1 MSNIFCGK
9 KISLVH
15 ETKESDIVIDWVN
28 GTVTLF
34 LMEEFIMFTG
44 EKLSLT
50 KIENDF
56 LELNFNSA
64 VGSVNKLD
72 KQSLDE
78 LHQALTL
85 AKQQDVAGLIL
96 TSSKNAFIVG
106 ADITQFKQMFDASE
120 GQFLDS
126 ASHINGM
133 MSCIEDMP
141 FPTVVAINGFALGGG
156 LEVCLACDARIISS
170 NARIGLP
177 ETGLGILPG
186 WGGTVRLPRLSDF
199 ATALEWITSAR
210 QYSAQKAF
218 KSGIVDQVVE
228 PDNLRSEALSYLASM
243 ASGEIDYCL
252 VRKRKLSPVNQGQAE
267 IDAIANMAKAMVM
280 DKTAGHYP
288 APIRAIE
295 LITESAS
302 LTRDQAIKKEASVFY
317 ELSQSAEARALIGL
331 FVGDQYV
338 ARKARSYA
346 KALPQPLPDISLAAV
361 VGAGIMG
368 GGIAYQSVTR
378 GCPVVMKDIAQP
390 ALDLG
395 ISEAEKLL
403 GKAVSKGKLD
413 QSKASSILAMIN
425 PTLDDNDLQNTEFVV
440 EAVVEHL
447 PVKNAVL
454 SALDKQLSDDAI
466 IVSNTS
472 SISINQLANSLEKPE
487 RFCGM
492 HFFNPVHVM
501 PLVEVIR
508 GEHTS
513 DQTIAA
519 VCNHALRLGKKPIV
533 VNDCPGFLVNRVLFA
548 QCFAMELLLRDGV
561 SFQQIDQ
568 VMEQWG
574 MPMGPAYLMDVVGL
588 DTIVHCYS
596 VMSEGIPERFVNDVT
611 TPTES
616 LLNAGRL
623 GQKNG
628 MGYYSYT
635 AAKGGRPEKTIDS
648 QSVEL
653 LESISGKH
661 KEIDSQ
667 TIIDRLLLPLAI
679 EMNHCIA
686 EGIVDSAIEA
696 DMALIW
702 GVGFPPFRGGICRW
716 MDEQGLEAICQ
727 KADSYSDIG
736 ELYRP
741 TQSMRE
747 MASAGKKYYP

>member
-1 MSNIFCGK
+1 MY
-9 KISLVH
+9 
-15 ETKESDIVIDWVN
+15 
-28 GTVTLF
+28 
-34 LMEEFIMFTG
+34 TG

-50 KIENDF
+50 KIDNDF
-56 LELNFNSA
+56 LELNFNSTE
-64 VGSVNKLD
+64 GSVNKLD
-72 KQSLDE
+72 KQTLDE
-78 LHQALTL
+78 LHQALTI
-85 AKQQDVAGLIL
+85 AQQQKVAGLIL
-96 TSSKNAFIVG
+96 TSSKKAFIVG

-120 GQFLDS
+120 DQFLAS
-126 ASHINGM
+126 AKHINGM

-156 LEVCLACDARIISS
+156 LEVCLACDARIISTQ
-170 NARIGLP
+170 ARIGLP

-210 QYSAQKAF
+210 QYSAQKAQ
-218 KSGIVDQVVE
+218 KSGIVDKVVE
-228 PDNLRSEALSYLASM
+228 PENLRAEALSHLASM
-243 ASGEIDYCL
+243 ASGDIDYCL
-252 VRKRKLSPVNQGQAE
+252 TRKRKLSPVDQEQSE
-267 IDAIANMAKAMVM
+267 ISAIANMAKAMVM
-280 DKTAGHYP
+280 EKTAGHYP
-288 APIRAIE
+288 APIKAIE
-295 LITESAS
+295 LITQSAS
-302 LTRDQAIKKEASVFY
+302 LSRDQAIEKEASVFY
-317 ELSQSAEARALIGL
+317 ELSQSPEARALIGL
-331 FVGDQYV
+331 FVGDQFV
-338 ARKARSYA
+338 ARKAKSYA
-346 KALPQPLPDISLAAV
+346 NALSKSLPQISQAAV

-368 GGIAYQSVTR
+368 GGIAYQSVTK
-378 GCPVVMKDIAQP
+378 GCAVVMKDIAQP

-403 GKAVSKGKLD
+403 NKAVSKGKLD
-413 QSKASSILAMIN
+413 QAKASNILAMIR
-425 PTLDDNDLQNTEFVV
+425 PTLEDTDLQNSEFVV

-454 SALDKQLSDDAI
+454 SALDKQLTDDAI

-472 SISINQLANSLEKPE
+472 SISINQLAQSLQNPQ

-508 GEHTS
+508 GKHTS
-513 DQTIAA
+513 DKTIAA

-596 VMSEGIPERFVNDVT
+596 VMSEGIPDRFVNDDT
-611 TPTES
+611 TPTEL
-616 LLNAGRL
+616 LLNNGRL

-628 MGYYSYT
+628 NGYYSYS
-635 AAKGGRPEKTIDS
+635 AGKGGRPEKTLNTESIN
-648 QSVEL
+648 L
-653 LESISGKH
+653 LESMSGKSE
-661 KEIDSQ
+661 EIDPQ

-679 EMNHCIA
+679 EMNHCLD

-716 MDEQGLEAICQ
+716 MDEQGLDVICQ
-727 KADSYSDIG
+727 KADSFKHIG
-736 ELYRP
+736 ELYKP
-741 TQSMRE
+741 TQSMQD

>member
-1 MSNIFCGK
+1 MYS
-9 KISLVH
+9 
-15 ETKESDIVIDWVN
+15 
-28 GTVTLF
+28 
-34 LMEEFIMFTG
+34 G

-56 LELNFNSA
+56 LELNFNSTE
-64 VGSVNKLD
+64 GSVNKLD
-72 KQSLDE
+72 KQTLDE
-78 LHQALTL
+78 LYEALNI
-85 AKQQDVAGLIL
+85 AKQQNVAGLIL
-96 TSSKNAFIVG
+96 TSSKKAFIVG
-106 ADITQFKQMFDASE
+106 ADITQFKKMFDASE
-120 GQFLDS
+120 DQFLAS
-126 ASHINGM
+126 AKHINGM
-133 MSCIEDMP
+133 MCCIEDMP

-156 LEVCLACDARIISS
+156 LEVCLACDARIISTQ
-170 NARIGLP
+170 ARIGLP

-210 QYSAQKAF
+210 QYSAQKAQ
-218 KSGIVDQVVE
+218 KSGIVDKVVE
-228 PDNLRSEALSYLASM
+228 PENLRAEALSHLANM
-243 ASGEIDYCL
+243 ASGDIDYCL
-252 VRKRKLSPVNQGQAE
+252 TRKRKLSPVDQEQSE
-267 IDAIANMAKAMVM
+267 ISAIANMAKAMVM
-280 DKTAGHYP
+280 EKTAGHYP
-288 APIRAIE
+288 APIKAIE
-295 LITESAS
+295 LITQSAS
-302 LTRDQAIKKEASVFY
+302 LSRDQAIEKEAGVFY
-317 ELSQSAEARALIGL
+317 ELSQTPEARALIGL
-331 FVGDQYV
+331 FVGDQFV
-338 ARKARSYA
+338 ARKAKSYA
-346 KALPQPLPDISLAAV
+346 NALSKSLAQISQAAV

-368 GGIAYQSVTR
+368 GGIAYQSVTK

-395 ISEAEKLL
+395 ISEAKKLL
-403 GKAVSKGKLD
+403 NKAVSKGKLD
-413 QSKASSILAMIN
+413 QTKALNILAMIR
-425 PTLDDNDLQNTEFVV
+425 PTLEDTDLQNSEFVV

-454 SALDKQLSDDAI
+454 SALDKQLTDDAI

-472 SISINQLANSLEKPE
+472 SISINQLAQSLQNPQ

-508 GEHTS
+508 GKHTS
-513 DQTIAA
+513 DKTIAA

-596 VMSEGIPERFVNDVT
+596 VMSEGIPDRFVNDDT
-611 TPTES
+611 TPTEL
-616 LLNAGRL
+616 LLNNGRL

-628 MGYYSYT
+628 NGYYSYS
-635 AAKGGRPEKTIDS
+635 AGKGGRPEKTLNTESIN
-648 QSVEL
+648 L
-653 LESISGKH
+653 LESMSGKSE
-661 KEIDSQ
+661 EIDPQ

-679 EMNHCIA
+679 EMNHCLD

-716 MDEQGLEAICQ
+716 MDEQGLDVICQ
-727 KADSYSDIG
+727 KADSFKHIG
-736 ELYRP
+736 ALYKP
-741 TQSMRE
+741 TQSMQD

>member
-1 MSNIFCGK
+1 MY
-9 KISLVH
+9 
-15 ETKESDIVIDWVN
+15 
-28 GTVTLF
+28 
-34 LMEEFIMFTG
+34 TG
-44 EKLSLT
+44 EKLSLK

-56 LELNFNSA
+56 LELNFDSA

-72 KQSLDE
+72 KQTLDE
-78 LHQALTL
+78 LDQALSI
-85 AKQQDVAGLIL
+85 AQQQEAVAGLLL

-106 ADITQFKQMFDASE
+106 ADITQFKQMFDASQV
-120 GQFLDS
+120 QFLAS

-156 LEVCLACDARIISS
+156 LEVCLACDARIISTQ
-170 NARIGLP
+170 ARIGLP

-199 ATALEWITSAR
+199 ATALEWITSGR
-210 QYSAQKAF
+210 QYSAHKAM
-218 KSGIVDQVVE
+218 KSGIVDKVVE
-228 PDNLRSEALSYLASM
+228 PENLRTEAINHLTNM
-243 ASGEIDYCL
+243 AAGKIDYCL
-252 VRKRKLSPVNQGQAE
+252 VRKRKLSPVDQKQVE
-267 IDAIANMAKAMVM
+267 VEAIAKMATAMVLE
-280 DKTAGHYP
+280 KTAGHYP
-288 APIRAIE
+288 APVKAIE
-295 LITESAS
+295 LMTESAS
-302 LTRDQAIKKEASVFY
+302 LTRDQAIEKEASVFY
-317 ELSQSAEARALIGL
+317 ELSQTSQARALIGL

-338 ARKARSYA
+338 ARKARGYA
-346 KALPQPLPDISLAAV
+346 KTLEHQLPDINLAAV

-368 GGIAYQSVTR
+368 GGIAYQSAIK
-378 GCPVVMKDIAQP
+378 GFPVVMKDIAQP

-403 GKAVSKGKLD
+403 NKAVSKGKLD
-413 QSKASSILAMIN
+413 QAKANSILAMIN
-425 PTLDDNDLQNTEFVV
+425 PTLDDIDLQKSQFVV
-440 EAVVEHL
+440 EAVVEHQ

-472 SISINQLANSLEKPE
+472 SISINQLATSLTKPE

-508 GEHTS
+508 GTHTS

-519 VCNHALRLGKKPIV
+519 VCNHALKLGKKPIV

-568 VMEQWG
+568 VMEYWG

-596 VMSEGIPERFVNDVT
+596 VMSEGIPERFIRDKT
-611 TPTES
+611 TPTEV
-616 LLNAGRL
+616 LLNAGRQ

-628 MGYYSYT
+628 LGYYSYT
-635 AAKGGRPEKTIDS
+635 AAKGGRPEKTVDADS
-648 QSVEL
+648 IKL
-653 LESISGKH
+653 LESIAGSSN
-661 KEIDSQ
+661 EIEPE

-679 EMNHCIA
+679 EMNHCIE

-716 MDEQGLEAICQ
+716 MDEQGLAQICQ
-727 KADSYSDIG
+727 KADSYTHISQ
-736 ELYRP
+736 LYRP
-741 TQSMRE
+741 TQSMRD
-747 MASAGKKYYP
+747 MAAAGKKYYP

>member
-1 MSNIFCGK
+1 MYS
-9 KISLVH
+9 
-15 ETKESDIVIDWVN
+15 
-28 GTVTLF
+28 
-34 LMEEFIMFTG
+34 G

-50 KIENDF
+50 KIENNF
-56 LELNFNSA
+56 LELNFSSTE
-64 VGSVNKLD
+64 GSVNKLD
-72 KQSLDE
+72 KQTLDE
-78 LHQALTL
+78 LYTSIKLVQESP
-85 AKQQDVAGLIL
+85 DVAGLLI

-106 ADITQFKQMFDASE
+106 ADITQFKQMFEACED
-120 GQFLDS
+120 QFLDS
-126 ASHINGM
+126 ARHINGM
-133 MSCIEDMP
+133 MSAIEDMP

-156 LEVCLACDARIISS
+156 LEVCLACDSRIIST

-199 ATALEWITSAR
+199 ATAIEWITTAR
-210 QYSAQKAF
+210 QYTAQQAF
-218 KSGIVDQVVE
+218 ESGVVDKVVE
-228 PDNLRSEALSYLASM
+228 PDELRAEALQQLHDM
-243 ASGEIDYCL
+243 ASGSVDYCL
-252 VRKRKLSPVNQGQAE
+252 TRKRKLSPINQAKTE
-267 IDAIANMAKAMVM
+267 INAIANMAKAVVTQ
-280 DKTAGHYP
+280 KTAGHYP
-288 APIRAIE
+288 APIKAIE
-295 LITESAS
+295 LMSQSALLSRDEAIT
-302 LTRDQAIKKEASVFY
+302 KEADIFY
-317 ELSQSAEARALIGL
+317 QLSQSSEARALIGL

-338 ARKARSYA
+338 ARKAKGYA
-346 KALPQPLPDISLAAV
+346 KQIDNPLPEIAQSAV

-368 GGIAYQSVTR
+368 GGIAYQSVTK

-390 ALDLG
+390 ALDMGLN
-395 ISEAEKLL
+395 EANKLL
-403 GKAVSKGKLD
+403 QKNVSKGKLD
-413 QSKASSILAMIN
+413 GQKAGAILAMIK
-425 PTLDDNDLQNTEFVV
+425 PTLDEKDLDDAQFVV

-454 SALDKQLSDDAI
+454 SSLDKQLSDDAV

-472 SISINQLANSLEKPE
+472 SISINQLAQSLQKPE

-533 VNDCPGFLVNRVLFA
+533 VNDCAGFLVNRVLFA

-596 VMSEGIPERFVNDVT
+596 VMSEGIPERFVYDDT
-611 TPTES
+611 TPTEI
-616 LLNAGRL
+616 LLKSGRQ
-623 GQKNG
+623 GQKNAR
-628 MGYYSYT
+628 GYYSYT
-635 AAKGGRPEKTIDS
+635 PSKGGRPEKTVDTDS
-648 QSVEL
+648 IELIESVA
-653 LESISGKH
+653 GKSR
-661 KEIDSQ
+661 EIDPQ
-667 TIIDRLLLPLAI
+667 IIIDRLLLPLAI
-679 EMNHCIA
+679 EMNHCLDQ
-686 EGIVDSAIEA
+686 GIVDTAIEA

-716 MDEQGLEAICQ
+716 MDEQGIANICQ
-727 KADSYSDIG
+727 RAESYSDIAK
-736 ELYRP
+736 LYQP
-741 TQSMRE
+741 TESMC
-747 MASAGKKYYP
+747 KKAKTGSKFYP

>member
-1 MSNIFCGK
+1 MYS
-9 KISLVH
+9 
-15 ETKESDIVIDWVN
+15 
-28 GTVTLF
+28 
-34 LMEEFIMFTG
+34 G
-44 EKLSLT
+44 EKLSLK
-50 KIENDF
+50 KIDNKF
-56 LELNFNSA
+56 LELNFNSNE
-64 VGSVNKLD
+64 GSVNKLD
-72 KQSLDE
+72 KQTLDE
-78 LHQALTL
+78 LYHAITTVQQA
-85 AKQQDVAGLIL
+85 QNINGLLL

-106 ADITQFKQMFDASE
+106 ADITQFKRMFDTSE
-120 GQFLDS
+120 QEFLDS

-133 MSCIEDMP
+133 MSAIEDLP
-141 FPTVVAINGFALGGG
+141 FPTVVAINGYALGGG
-156 LEVCLACDARIISS
+156 LEVCLSCDARIVSS
-170 NARIGLP
+170 SAKIGLP

-199 ATALEWITSAR
+199 ATAVEWITSAR
-210 QYSAQKAF
+210 QYNAHKAL
-218 KSGIVDQVVE
+218 KTGIVDKVVE
-228 PDNLRSEALSYLASM
+228 PDQLRAEALQYLNDM
-243 ASGEIDYCL
+243 ASGKVDYCL
-252 VRKRKLSPVNQGQAE
+252 IRKNKLSPIKQSSAE
-267 IDAIANMAKAMVM
+267 IEAIANMAKAVVQQ
-280 DKTAGHYP
+280 KTAGHYP
-288 APIRAIE
+288 APTRAIE
-295 LITESAS
+295 LMTQSAS
-302 LTRDQAIKKEASVFY
+302 LTRDEAIKKEAGVFY
-317 ELSQSAEARALIGL
+317 ELSQSPQARALIGL

-338 ARKARSYA
+338 SRKARGYS
-346 KALPQPLPDISLAAV
+346 KALSSQPTDASLAGV

-378 GCPVVMKDIAQP
+378 GCPVVMKDIAQN

-403 GKAVSKGKLD
+403 NKAVSKGKLD
-413 QSKASSILAMIN
+413 QDKANQVLSMIK
-425 PTLDDNDLQNTEFVV
+425 PTLEDQDLINTDFVV

-447 PVKNAVL
+447 PVKQSVL
-454 SALDKQLSDDAI
+454 SDLDKQINKDAI

-472 SISINQLANSLEKPE
+472 SISINQLSQSLKQPE

-508 GEHTS
+508 GEKTS
-513 DQTIAA
+513 DKTIAA

-596 VMSEGIPERFVNDVT
+596 VMSKGIPERFVNDDT
-611 TPTES
+611 TPTET
-616 LLNAGRL
+616 LLNSGRQ

-628 MGYYSYT
+628 RGYYSYT
-635 AAKGGRPEKTIDS
+635 AAKGGRPEKSVDPDSID
-648 QSVEL
+648 L
-653 LESISGKH
+653 LASMAGVS
-661 KEIDSQ
+661 KEVDPQI
-667 TIIDRLLLPLAI
+667 IIDRLLLPLAI
-679 EMNHCIA
+679 EMNHCID

-716 MDEQGLEAICQ
+716 MDEQGLDVICE
-727 KADSYSDIG
+727 KADSYSAIG
-736 ELYRP
+736 ELYKP
-741 TQSMRE
+741 TESMRA
-747 MASAGKKYYP
+747 MASKGKKFYS

>member
-1 MSNIFCGK
+1 MY
-9 KISLVH
+9 
-15 ETKESDIVIDWVN
+15 
-28 GTVTLF
+28 
-34 LMEEFIMFTG
+34 TG
-44 EKLSLT
+44 EKLSLK

-72 KQSLDE
+72 KQTLDE
-78 LHQALTL
+78 LDQALSI
-85 AKQQDVAGLIL
+85 AQQQEAAAGLLL

-106 ADITQFKQMFDASE
+106 ADITQFKQMFDASQD
-120 GQFLDS
+120 QFLAS

-156 LEVCLACDARIISS
+156 LEVCLACDARIISTQ
-170 NARIGLP
+170 ARIGLP

-199 ATALEWITSAR
+199 ATALEWITSGR
-210 QYSAQKAF
+210 QYSAHKAL
-218 KSGIVDQVVE
+218 KSGIVDKVVE
-228 PDNLRSEALSYLASM
+228 PENLRTEAINHLTNM
-243 ASGEIDYCL
+243 AAGKIDYCL
-252 VRKRKLSPVNQGQAE
+252 VRKRKLSPVDQKQVE
-267 IDAIANMAKAMVM
+267 VEAIAKMATAMVLE
-280 DKTAGHYP
+280 KTAGHYP
-288 APIRAIE
+288 APVKAIE
-295 LITESAS
+295 LMTESAS
-302 LTRDQAIKKEASVFY
+302 LTRDQAIEKEASVFY
-317 ELSQSAEARALIGL
+317 ELSQTSQARALIGL

-338 ARKARSYA
+338 ARKARGYA
-346 KALPQPLPDISLAAV
+346 KTLEHQLPDINLAAV

-368 GGIAYQSVTR
+368 GGIAYQSAIK
-378 GCPVVMKDIAQP
+378 GFPVVMKDIAQP

-403 GKAVSKGKLD
+403 NKAVSKGKLD
-413 QSKASSILAMIN
+413 QAKANSILAMIN
-425 PTLDDNDLQNTEFVV
+425 PTLDDIDLQKSEFVV
-440 EAVVEHL
+440 EAVVEHQ

-472 SISINQLANSLEKPE
+472 SISINQLATSLTKPE

-508 GEHTS
+508 GTHTS

-519 VCNHALRLGKKPIV
+519 VCNHALKLGKKPIV

-568 VMEQWG
+568 VMEHWG

-596 VMSEGIPERFVNDVT
+596 VMSEGIPERFIRDKT
-611 TPTES
+611 TPTEV
-616 LLNAGRL
+616 LLNAGRQ

-628 MGYYSYT
+628 LGYYSYT
-635 AAKGGRPEKTIDS
+635 AAKGGRPEKTVDADS
-648 QSVEL
+648 IKL
-653 LESISGKH
+653 LESLAGSSN
-661 KEIDSQ
+661 EIEPE

-679 EMNHCIA
+679 EMNHCIE

-716 MDEQGLEAICQ
+716 MDEQGLAQICQ
-727 KADSYSDIG
+727 KADSYTHISQ
-736 ELYRP
+736 LYRP
-741 TQSMRE
+741 TQSMRD
-747 MASAGKKYYP
+747 MAAAGKKYYP

>member
-1 MSNIFCGK
+1 
-9 KISLVH
+9 
-15 ETKESDIVIDWVN
+15 
-28 GTVTLF
+28 
-34 LMEEFIMFTG
+34 MEGLIMYTG
-44 EKLSLT
+44 EKLSLK

-56 LELNFNSA
+56 LELNFDSA

-72 KQSLDE
+72 KQTLDE
-78 LHQALTL
+78 LDQALSI
-85 AKQQDVAGLIL
+85 AQQQEAAAGLLL

-106 ADITQFKQMFDASE
+106 ADITQFKQMFDASQD
-120 GQFLDS
+120 QFLAS

-156 LEVCLACDARIISS
+156 LEVCLACDARIISTQ
-170 NARIGLP
+170 ARIGLP

-199 ATALEWITSAR
+199 ATALEWITSGR
-210 QYSAQKAF
+210 QYSAHKAM
-218 KSGIVDQVVE
+218 KSGIVDKVVE
-228 PDNLRSEALSYLASM
+228 PENLRTEAINHLTNM
-243 ASGEIDYCL
+243 AAGKIDYCL
-252 VRKRKLSPVNQGQAE
+252 VRKRKLSPVDQKQVE
-267 IDAIANMAKAMVM
+267 VEAIAKMATAMVLE
-280 DKTAGHYP
+280 KTAGHYP
-288 APIRAIE
+288 APVKAIE
-295 LITESAS
+295 LMTESAS
-302 LTRDQAIKKEASVFY
+302 LTRDQAIEKEASVFY
-317 ELSQSAEARALIGL
+317 ELSQTSQARALIGL

-338 ARKARSYA
+338 ARKARGYA
-346 KALPQPLPDISLAAV
+346 KTLEHQLPDINLAAV

-368 GGIAYQSVTR
+368 GGIAYQSAIK
-378 GCPVVMKDIAQP
+378 GFPVVMKDIAQP

-403 GKAVSKGKLD
+403 NKAVSKGKLD
-413 QSKASSILAMIN
+413 QAKANSILAMIN
-425 PTLDDNDLQNTEFVV
+425 PTLDDIDLQKSEFVV
-440 EAVVEHL
+440 EAVVEHQ

-472 SISINQLANSLEKPE
+472 SISINQLATSLTKPE

-508 GEHTS
+508 GTHTS

-519 VCNHALRLGKKPIV
+519 VCNHALKLGKKPIV

-568 VMEQWG
+568 VMEHWG

-596 VMSEGIPERFVNDVT
+596 VMSEGIPERFIRDKK
-611 TPTES
+611 TPTEV
-616 LLNAGRL
+616 LLNAGRQ

-628 MGYYSYT
+628 LGYYSYT
-635 AAKGGRPEKTIDS
+635 AAKGGRPEKTVDADS
-648 QSVEL
+648 IKL
-653 LESISGKH
+653 LESIAGSSN
-661 KEIDSQ
+661 EIEPE

-679 EMNHCIA
+679 EMNHCIE

-702 GVGFPPFRGGICRW
+702 GVGFPLFRGGICRW
-716 MDEQGLEAICQ
+716 MDEQGLAQICQ
-727 KADSYSDIG
+727 KADSYTHIS

-741 TQSMRE
+741 TQSMRD
-747 MASAGKKYYP
+747 MAAAGKKYYP

>member
-1 MSNIFCGK
+1 
-9 KISLVH
+9 L
-15 ETKESDIVIDWVN
+15 
-28 GTVTLF
+28 
-34 LMEEFIMFTG
+34 IMYTG
-44 EKLSLT
+44 EKLSLK

-56 LELNFNSA
+56 LELNFDSA

-72 KQSLDE
+72 KQTLDE
-78 LHQALTL
+78 LDQALSI
-85 AKQQDVAGLIL
+85 AQQQEAVAGLLL

-106 ADITQFKQMFDASE
+106 ADITQFKQMFDASQE
-120 GQFLDS
+120 QFLAS

-156 LEVCLACDARIISS
+156 LEVCLACDARIISTQ
-170 NARIGLP
+170 ARIGLP

-199 ATALEWITSAR
+199 ATALEWITSGR
-210 QYSAQKAF
+210 QYSAHKAM
-218 KSGIVDQVVE
+218 KSGIVDKVVE
-228 PDNLRSEALSYLASM
+228 PENLRTEAINHLTNM
-243 ASGEIDYCL
+243 AAGKIDYCL
-252 VRKRKLSPVNQGQAE
+252 VRKRKLSPVDQKQVE
-267 IDAIANMAKAMVM
+267 VEAIAKMATAMVLE
-280 DKTAGHYP
+280 KTAGHYP
-288 APIRAIE
+288 APVKAIE
-295 LITESAS
+295 LMTESAS
-302 LTRDQAIKKEASVFY
+302 LTRDQAIEKEASVFY
-317 ELSQSAEARALIGL
+317 ELSQTSQARALIGL

-338 ARKARSYA
+338 ARKARGYA
-346 KALPQPLPDISLAAV
+346 KTLEHQLPDINLAAV

-368 GGIAYQSVTR
+368 GGIAYQSAIK
-378 GCPVVMKDIAQP
+378 GFPVVMKDIAQP

-403 GKAVSKGKLD
+403 NKAVSKGKLD
-413 QSKASSILAMIN
+413 QAKANSILAMIN
-425 PTLDDNDLQNTEFVV
+425 PTLDDIDLQKSEFVV
-440 EAVVEHL
+440 EAVVEHQ

-472 SISINQLANSLEKPE
+472 SISINQLATSLTKPE

-508 GEHTS
+508 GTHTS

-519 VCNHALRLGKKPIV
+519 VCNHALKLGKKPIV

-548 QCFAMELLLRDGV
+548 QCFAMELLLHDGV

-568 VMEQWG
+568 VMEHWG

-596 VMSEGIPERFVNDVT
+596 VMSEGIPERFIRDKK
-611 TPTES
+611 TPTEV
-616 LLNAGRL
+616 LLNAGRQ

-628 MGYYSYT
+628 LGYYSYT
-635 AAKGGRPEKTIDS
+635 AAKGGRPEKTVDADS
-648 QSVEL
+648 IKL
-653 LESISGKH
+653 LESLAGSSN
-661 KEIDSQ
+661 EIEPE

-679 EMNHCIA
+679 EMNHCIE

-716 MDEQGLEAICQ
+716 MDEQGLAQICQ
-727 KADSYSDIG
+727 KADSYTHIS

-741 TQSMRE
+741 TQSMRD
-747 MASAGKKYYP
+747 MAAAGKKYYP

>member
-1 MSNIFCGK
+1 MMYSG
-9 KISLVH
+9 
-15 ETKESDIVIDWVN
+15 ET
-28 GTVTLF
+28 
-34 LMEEFIMFTG
+34 
-44 EKLSLT
+44 LSLK
-50 KIENDF
+50 KIENNC
-56 LELNFNSA
+56 LELNFNSV

-72 KQSLDE
+72 KQTLDE
-78 LHQALTL
+78 LHHALN
-85 AKQQDVAGLIL
+85 AAQHYPEANGLLL
-96 TSSKNAFIVG
+96 TSSKKAFIVG
-106 ADITQFKQMFDASE
+106 ADITQFMQMFDATE
-120 GQFLDS
+120 DEFLTS
-126 ASHINGM
+126 AKHINGM
-133 MSCIEDMP
+133 MSAIEDMP

-156 LEVCLACDARIISS
+156 LEVCLACDARVISS
-170 NARIGLP
+170 QARIGLP

-199 ATALEWITSAR
+199 ATAVEWITTAR
-210 QYSAQKAF
+210 QYSAEKAL
-218 KSGIVDQVVE
+218 KSGIVDKVVE
-228 PDNLRSEALSYLASM
+228 PNNLRAEAMQYLTNM

-252 VRKRKLSPVNQGQAE
+252 SRERKLSPVDQEQGA
-267 IDAIANMAKAMVM
+267 ITAIANMAKAMVM
-280 DKTAGHYP
+280 DKSAGHYP

-295 LITESAS
+295 LIAQSAS
-302 LTRDQAIKKEASVFY
+302 LSRDQAIEQEASVFY

-338 ARKARSYA
+338 ARKARGYS
-346 KALPQPLPDISLAAV
+346 KNLSQTLPDISLASV

-368 GGIAYQSVTR
+368 GGIAYQSVTK

-395 ISEAEKLL
+395 IKEAEKLL
-403 GKAVSKGKLD
+403 NKVVSKGKLD
-413 QSKASSILAMIN
+413 QAKAESVLSMIQ
-425 PTLDDNDLQNTEFVV
+425 PTLNDQDLDNAQFVV

-447 PVKNAVL
+447 PVKKAVL
-454 SALDKQLSDDAI
+454 SSLDKRLSEDAV

-472 SISINQLANSLEKPE
+472 SISINQLAQSLEKPE

-561 SFQQIDQ
+561 SFEQIDQ

-596 VMSEGIPERFVNDVT
+596 VMSEGIPARFVNEVI
-611 TPTES
+611 TPTET
-616 LLNAGRL
+616 LLHAGRL

-628 MGYYSYT
+628 MGYYSY
-635 AAKGGRPEKTIDS
+635 AAGKGGRPEKTLDT
-648 QSVEL
+648 QSIEL
-653 LESISGKH
+653 LESVSGKS
-661 KEIDSQ
+661 KEIDPQ

-679 EMNHCIA
+679 EMNHCLE

-716 MDEQGLEAICQ
+716 MDEQGLEIICQ
-727 KADSYSDIG
+727 KADSYTGIG

-741 TQSMRE
+741 TQSMRD
-747 MASAGKKYYP
+747 MASAGKRFYP

>member
-1 MSNIFCGK
+1 MYS
-9 KISLVH
+9 
-15 ETKESDIVIDWVN
+15 
-28 GTVTLF
+28 
-34 LMEEFIMFTG
+34 G

-56 LELNFNSA
+56 LELNFNSTE
-64 VGSVNKLD
+64 GSVNKLD
-72 KQSLDE
+72 KQTLDE
-78 LHQALTL
+78 LHQALTI
-85 AKQQDVAGLIL
+85 AQQQKVAGLIL
-96 TSSKNAFIVG
+96 TSSKKAFIVG

-120 GQFLDS
+120 DQFLAS
-126 ASHINGM
+126 AKHINGM
-133 MSCIEDMP
+133 MSCVEDMP

-156 LEVCLACDARIISS
+156 LEVCLACDARIISTQ
-170 NARIGLP
+170 ARIGLP

-210 QYSAQKAF
+210 QYSAQKAQ
-218 KSGIVDQVVE
+218 KSGIVDKVVE
-228 PDNLRSEALSYLASM
+228 PENLRAEALSHLANM
-243 ASGEIDYCL
+243 ASGKIDYCL
-252 VRKRKLSPVNQGQAE
+252 TRKRKLSPVDQEQSE
-267 IDAIANMAKAMVM
+267 IAAIANMAKAMVM
-280 DKTAGHYP
+280 EKTAGHYP
-288 APIRAIE
+288 APIKAIE
-295 LITESAS
+295 LITQSAS
-302 LTRDQAIKKEASVFY
+302 LSRDQAIEKEAGVFY
-317 ELSQSAEARALIGL
+317 ELSQSPEARALIGL
-331 FVGDQYV
+331 FVGDQFV
-338 ARKARSYA
+338 ARKAKSYA
-346 KALPQPLPDISLAAV
+346 NALSKSLPQISQAAV

-368 GGIAYQSVTR
+368 GGIAYQSVIK

-403 GKAVSKGKLD
+403 NKAVSKGKLD
-413 QSKASSILAMIN
+413 QAKASNILAMIR
-425 PTLDDNDLQNTEFVV
+425 PTLEDTNLQNSEFVV

-454 SALDKQLSDDAI
+454 SALDKQLTDDAI

-472 SISINQLANSLEKPE
+472 SISINQLAQSLQNPQ

-508 GEHTS
+508 GKHTS
-513 DQTIAA
+513 DKTIAA

-596 VMSEGIPERFVNDVT
+596 VMSEGIPDRFVNDDT
-611 TPTES
+611 TPTEL
-616 LLNAGRL
+616 LLNNGRL

-628 MGYYSYT
+628 NGYYSYS
-635 AAKGGRPEKTIDS
+635 AGKGGRPEKTLNTESIN
-648 QSVEL
+648 L
-653 LESISGKH
+653 LESMSGKSE
-661 KEIDSQ
+661 EIDPQ

-679 EMNHCIA
+679 EMNHCLD

-716 MDEQGLEAICQ
+716 MDEQGLDVICQ
-727 KADSYSDIG
+727 KADSFKHIG
-736 ELYRP
+736 ELYKP
-741 TQSMRE
+741 TQSMQD

>member
-1 MSNIFCGK
+1 MY
-9 KISLVH
+9 
-15 ETKESDIVIDWVN
+15 
-28 GTVTLF
+28 
-34 LMEEFIMFTG
+34 TG
-44 EKLSLT
+44 EKLSLK

-56 LELNFNSA
+56 LELNFDST

-72 KQSLDE
+72 KQTLDE
-78 LHQALTL
+78 LDQALSI
-85 AKQQDVAGLIL
+85 AQQQEAVAGLLL

-106 ADITQFKQMFDASE
+106 ADITQFKQMFDASQE
-120 GQFLDS
+120 QFLAS
-126 ASHINGM
+126 ANHINGM

-156 LEVCLACDARIISS
+156 LEVCLACDARIISTQ
-170 NARIGLP
+170 ARIGLP

-199 ATALEWITSAR
+199 ATALEWITSGR
-210 QYSAQKAF
+210 QYSAHKAM
-218 KSGIVDQVVE
+218 KSGIVDKLVE
-228 PDNLRSEALSYLASM
+228 PENLRAEAINHLTNM
-243 ASGEIDYCL
+243 AAGKIDYCL
-252 VRKRKLSPVNQGQAE
+252 VRKRKLSPVDQKQVE
-267 IDAIANMAKAMVM
+267 VEAIAKMATAMVLE
-280 DKTAGHYP
+280 KTAGHYP
-288 APIRAIE
+288 APVKAIE
-295 LITESAS
+295 LMTESAS
-302 LTRDQAIKKEASVFY
+302 LSRDQAIEKEASVFY
-317 ELSQSAEARALIGL
+317 ELSQTSQARALIGL

-338 ARKARSYA
+338 ARKARGYA
-346 KALPQPLPDISLAAV
+346 KTLEHQLPDINLAAV

-368 GGIAYQSVTR
+368 GGIAYQSATK
-378 GCPVVMKDIAQP
+378 GFPVVMKDIAQP

-403 GKAVSKGKLD
+403 NKAVSKGKLD
-413 QSKASSILAMIN
+413 QAKANSILAMIN
-425 PTLDDNDLQNTEFVV
+425 PTLDNIDLQKSEFVV
-440 EAVVEHL
+440 EAVVEHQ

-472 SISINQLANSLEKPE
+472 SISINQLATSLTKPE

-508 GEHTS
+508 GTHTS

-519 VCNHALRLGKKPIV
+519 VCNHALKLGKKPIV

-561 SFQQIDQ
+561 SYQQIDQ
-568 VMEQWG
+568 VMEHWG

-588 DTIVHCYS
+588 DTIVHCYA
-596 VMSEGIPERFVNDVT
+596 VMSEGIPERFIRDKK
-611 TPTES
+611 TPTEV
-616 LLNAGRL
+616 LLNAGRQ

-628 MGYYSYT
+628 LGYYSYT
-635 AAKGGRPEKTIDS
+635 AAKGGRPEKTVDADS
-648 QSVEL
+648 IKL
-653 LESISGKH
+653 LESIAGSSN
-661 KEIDSQ
+661 EIEPE
-667 TIIDRLLLPLAI
+667 TIIHRLLLPLAI
-679 EMNHCIA
+679 EMNHCIE

-716 MDEQGLEAICQ
+716 MDEQGLAQICQ
-727 KADSYSDIG
+727 KADSYTHISQ
-736 ELYRP
+736 LYRP
-741 TQSMRE
+741 TQSMRD
-747 MASAGKKYYP
+747 MAAAGKKYYP

>member
-1 MSNIFCGK
+1 MY
-9 KISLVH
+9 
-15 ETKESDIVIDWVN
+15 
-28 GTVTLF
+28 
-34 LMEEFIMFTG
+34 TG

-50 KIENDF
+50 KIENEF

-64 VGSVNKLD
+64 EGSVNKLD
-72 KQSLDE
+72 KQTLDE
-78 LHQALTL
+78 LHHALTI
-85 AKQQDVAGLIL
+85 AQQQKVAGLIL
-96 TSSKNAFIVG
+96 TSSKKAFIVG

-120 GQFLDS
+120 DQFLTS
-126 ASHINGM
+126 ARHINDM

-141 FPTVVAINGFALGGG
+141 FPTVVAINGYALGGG
-156 LEVCLACDARIISS
+156 LEVCLACDARIISTQ
-170 NARIGLP
+170 ARIGLP

-199 ATALEWITSAR
+199 ATAIEWITSAR

-218 KSGIVDQVVE
+218 KSGIVDKVVE
-228 PDNLRSEALSYLASM
+228 PDHLRKEALSHLVSM
-243 ASGEIDYCL
+243 ASGDIDYCL
-252 VRKRKLSPVNQGQAE
+252 TRKRKLAPVNQDQTE
-267 IDAIANMAKAMVM
+267 IDTIANMARAMVM

-288 APIRAIE
+288 APIRAID
-295 LITESAS
+295 LITQSAL
-302 LTRDQAIKKEASVFY
+302 LTRDQAIEQEASVFY
-317 ELSQSAEARALIGL
+317 ELSQSPEARALIGL
-331 FVGDQYV
+331 FVGDQFV
-338 ARKARSYA
+338 ARKARGYA
-346 KALPQPLPDISLAAV
+346 KKLSQPLPDINQAAV
-361 VGAGIMG
+361 IGAGIMG
-368 GGIAYQSVTR
+368 GGIAYQSAIK
-378 GCPVVMKDIAQP
+378 GCPIVMKDIAQP

-403 GKAVSKGKLD
+403 NKAVSKGKLD
-413 QSKASSILAMIN
+413 QAKASSILAMIN
-425 PTLDDNDLQNTEFVV
+425 PTLEDTDLQNSEFVV

-454 SALDKQLSDDAI
+454 SALDKQLADDAI

-472 SISINQLANSLEKPE
+472 SISITQLAQPLQNPQ

-508 GEHTS
+508 GKHTS
-513 DQTIAA
+513 DKTIAA

-596 VMSEGIPERFVNDVT
+596 VMAEGIPDRFVNDDT
-611 TPTES
+611 TPTEL
-616 LLNAGRL
+616 LLNDGRL

-628 MGYYSYT
+628 KGYYSYS
-635 AAKGGRPEKTIDS
+635 AGKGGRPEKSLDASSIK
-648 QSVEL
+648 L
-653 LESISGKH
+653 LESNTGKS
-661 KEIDSQ
+661 KEIDPQ

-679 EMNHCIA
+679 EMNHCLD

-716 MDEQGLEAICQ
+716 MDEQGLDIICQ
-727 KADSYSDIG
+727 KANNYSHIG
-736 ELYRP
+736 QLYRP
-741 TQSMRE
+741 TQSMQK
-747 MASAGKKYYP
+747 MASTGNKYYP

>member
-1 MSNIFCGK
+1 MY
-9 KISLVH
+9 
-15 ETKESDIVIDWVN
+15 
-28 GTVTLF
+28 
-34 LMEEFIMFTG
+34 TG
-44 EKLSLT
+44 EKLSLK

-56 LELNFNSA
+56 LELNFNSV

-78 LHQALTL
+78 LHQALTI
-85 AKQQDVAGLIL
+85 AKKQEVAGLLL

-120 GQFLDS
+120 DQFLAS

-156 LEVCLACDARIISS
+156 LEVCLACDARLIS
-170 NARIGLP
+170 NQARIGLP

-210 QYSAQKAF
+210 QYSAQKAL
-218 KSGIVDQVVE
+218 KSGIVDKVVKPE
-228 PDNLRSEALSYLASM
+228 DLRAEALTYLANM
-243 ASGEIDYCL
+243 ASGDIDYCL
-252 VRKRKLSPVNQGQAE
+252 VRKRKLSPINQQQAE
-267 IDAIANMAKAMVM
+267 INAIAHMAKAMVM
-280 DKTAGHYP
+280 EKTAGHYP
-288 APIRAIE
+288 APLRAIE

-302 LTRDQAIKKEASVFY
+302 LTRDQAIEKEARVFY
-317 ELSQSAEARALIGL
+317 ELSQSSEARALVGL

-338 ARKARSYA
+338 GRKARSYA
-346 KALPQPLPDISLAAV
+346 KALSEPLPDVSLSAV

-395 ISEAEKLL
+395 MSEAEKLL
-403 GKAVSKGKLD
+403 NKGVAKGKLD
-413 QSKASSILAMIN
+413 QAKASSILSMIN
-425 PTLDDNDLQNTEFVV
+425 PTLDDNDLQNSQFVV

-454 SALDKQLSDDAI
+454 SSLDNQLSDDAI

-472 SISINQLANSLEKPE
+472 SISINELAKSLEKPK

-501 PLVEVIR
+501 PLVEIIR

-519 VCNHALRLGKKPIV
+519 VCNHALRLGKKPVV

-596 VMSEGIPERFVNDVT
+596 VMSEGIPERFVNKLK
-611 TPTES
+611 TP
-616 LLNAGRL
+616 LNP
-623 GQKNG
+623 
-628 MGYYSYT
+628 Y
-635 AAKGGRPEKTIDS
+635 
-648 QSVEL
+648 
-653 LESISGKH
+653 
-661 KEIDSQ
+661 
-667 TIIDRLLLPLAI
+667 
-679 EMNHCIA
+679 
-686 EGIVDSAIEA
+686 
-696 DMALIW
+696 
-702 GVGFPPFRGGICRW
+702 
-716 MDEQGLEAICQ
+716 
-727 KADSYSDIG
+727 
-736 ELYRP
+736 
-741 TQSMRE
+741 
-747 MASAGKKYYP
+747 

>member
-1 MSNIFCGK
+1 MY
-9 KISLVH
+9 
-15 ETKESDIVIDWVN
+15 
-28 GTVTLF
+28 
-34 LMEEFIMFTG
+34 TG

-50 KIENDF
+50 KIDNDF
-56 LELNFNSA
+56 LELNFNSTE
-64 VGSVNKLD
+64 GSVNKLD
-72 KQSLDE
+72 KQTLDE
-78 LHQALTL
+78 LHQALTI
-85 AKQQDVAGLIL
+85 AQQQKVAGLIL
-96 TSSKNAFIVG
+96 TSSKKAFIVG

-120 GQFLDS
+120 DQFLAS
-126 ASHINGM
+126 AKHINGM

-156 LEVCLACDARIISS
+156 LEVCLACDARIISTQ
-170 NARIGLP
+170 ARIGLP

-199 ATALEWITSAR
+199 ATALKWITSAR
-210 QYSAQKAF
+210 QYSAQKAQ
-218 KSGIVDQVVE
+218 KSGIVDKVVE
-228 PDNLRSEALSYLASM
+228 PENLRAEALSHLASM
-243 ASGEIDYCL
+243 ASGDIDYCL
-252 VRKRKLSPVNQGQAE
+252 TRKRKLSPVDQEQSE
-267 IDAIANMAKAMVM
+267 ISAIANMAKAMVM
-280 DKTAGHYP
+280 EKTAGHYP
-288 APIRAIE
+288 APIKAIE
-295 LITESAS
+295 LITQSAS
-302 LTRDQAIKKEASVFY
+302 LSRDQAIEKEASVFY
-317 ELSQSAEARALIGL
+317 ELSQSPEARALIGL
-331 FVGDQYV
+331 FVGDQFV
-338 ARKARSYA
+338 ARKAKSYA
-346 KALPQPLPDISLAAV
+346 NALSKSLPQISQAAV

-368 GGIAYQSVTR
+368 GGIAYQSVTK
-378 GCPVVMKDIAQP
+378 GCAVVMKDIAQP

-403 GKAVSKGKLD
+403 NKAVSKGKLD
-413 QSKASSILAMIN
+413 QAKASNILAMIR
-425 PTLDDNDLQNTEFVV
+425 PTLEDTDLQNSEFVV

-454 SALDKQLSDDAI
+454 SALDKQLTDDAI

-472 SISINQLANSLEKPE
+472 SISINQLAQSLQNPQ

-508 GEHTS
+508 GKHTS
-513 DQTIAA
+513 DKTIAA

-596 VMSEGIPERFVNDVT
+596 VMSEGIPDRFVNDDT
-611 TPTES
+611 TPTEL
-616 LLNAGRL
+616 LLNNGRL

-628 MGYYSYT
+628 NGYYSYS
-635 AAKGGRPEKTIDS
+635 AGKGGRPEKTLNTESIN
-648 QSVEL
+648 L
-653 LESISGKH
+653 LESMSGKSE
-661 KEIDSQ
+661 EIDPQ

-679 EMNHCIA
+679 EMNHCLD

-716 MDEQGLEAICQ
+716 MDEQGLDVICQ
-727 KADSYSDIG
+727 KADSFKHIG
-736 ELYRP
+736 ELYKP
-741 TQSMRE
+741 TQSMQD

>member
-1 MSNIFCGK
+1 MY
-9 KISLVH
+9 
-15 ETKESDIVIDWVN
+15 
-28 GTVTLF
+28 
-34 LMEEFIMFTG
+34 TG
-44 EKLSLT
+44 EKLSLK

-56 LELNFNSA
+56 LELNFDSA

-72 KQSLDE
+72 KQTLDE
-78 LHQALTL
+78 LDQALSI
-85 AKQQDVAGLIL
+85 AQQQEAVAGLLL

-106 ADITQFKQMFDASE
+106 ADITQFKQMFDASQE
-120 GQFLDS
+120 QFLAS

-156 LEVCLACDARIISS
+156 LEVCLACDARIISTQ
-170 NARIGLP
+170 ARIGLP

-199 ATALEWITSAR
+199 ATALEWITSGR
-210 QYSAQKAF
+210 QYSAHKAM
-218 KSGIVDQVVE
+218 KSGIVDKVVE
-228 PDNLRSEALSYLASM
+228 PENLRTEAINHLTNM
-243 ASGEIDYCL
+243 AAGKIDYCL
-252 VRKRKLSPVNQGQAE
+252 VRKRKLSPVDQKQVE
-267 IDAIANMAKAMVM
+267 VEAIAKMATAMVLE
-280 DKTAGHYP
+280 KTAGHYP
-288 APIRAIE
+288 APVKAIE
-295 LITESAS
+295 LMTESAS
-302 LTRDQAIKKEASVFY
+302 LTRDQAIEKEASVFY
-317 ELSQSAEARALIGL
+317 ELSQTSQARALIGL

-338 ARKARSYA
+338 ARKARGYA
-346 KALPQPLPDISLAAV
+346 KTLEHQLPDINLAAV

-368 GGIAYQSVTR
+368 GGIAYQSAIK
-378 GCPVVMKDIAQP
+378 GFPVVMKDIAQP

-403 GKAVSKGKLD
+403 NKAVSKGKLD
-413 QSKASSILAMIN
+413 QAKANSILAMIN
-425 PTLDDNDLQNTEFVV
+425 PTLDDIDLQKSEFVV
-440 EAVVEHL
+440 EAVVEHQ

-472 SISINQLANSLEKPE
+472 SISINQLATSLTKPE

-501 PLVEVIR
+501 SLVEVIR
-508 GEHTS
+508 GTHTS

-519 VCNHALRLGKKPIV
+519 VCNHALKLGKKPIV

-568 VMEQWG
+568 VMEYWG

-596 VMSEGIPERFVNDVT
+596 VMSEGIPERFIRDKT
-611 TPTES
+611 TPTEV
-616 LLNAGRL
+616 LLNAGRQ

-628 MGYYSYT
+628 LGYYSYT
-635 AAKGGRPEKTIDS
+635 AAKGGRPEKTVDADS
-648 QSVEL
+648 IKL
-653 LESISGKH
+653 LESIAGSSN
-661 KEIDSQ
+661 EIEPE

-679 EMNHCIA
+679 EMNHCIE

-716 MDEQGLEAICQ
+716 MDEQGLAQICQ
-727 KADSYSDIG
+727 KADSYTHIS

-741 TQSMRE
+741 TQSMRD
-747 MASAGKKYYP
+747 MAAAGKKYYP

>member
-1 MSNIFCGK
+1 
-9 KISLVH
+9 
-15 ETKESDIVIDWVN
+15 
-28 GTVTLF
+28 
-34 LMEEFIMFTG
+34 MFTG
-44 EKLSLT
+44 EKLSLK

-56 LELNFNSA
+56 LELNFNS
-64 VGSVNKLD
+64 VEGSVNKLD

-78 LHQALTL
+78 LHQALTI
-85 AKQQDVAGLIL
+85 AKKQEVAGLLI

-120 GQFLDS
+120 EQFLAS

-156 LEVCLACDARIISS
+156 LEVCLACDARLIS
-170 NARIGLP
+170 NQARIGLP

-210 QYSAQKAF
+210 QYSAQKAL
-218 KSGIVDQVVE
+218 KSGIVDKVVKPE
-228 PDNLRSEALSYLASM
+228 DLRAEALTYLANM
-243 ASGEIDYCL
+243 ASGDIDYCL
-252 VRKRKLSPVNQGQAE
+252 VRKRKLSPINQQQAE
-267 IDAIANMAKAMVM
+267 INAIAHMAKAMVM
-280 DKTAGHYP
+280 EKTAGHYP
-288 APIRAIE
+288 APLRAIE
-295 LITESAS
+295 LITESAL

-317 ELSQSAEARALIGL
+317 ELSQSPEARALVGL

-338 ARKARSYA
+338 SRKARSYA
-346 KALPQPLPDISLAAV
+346 KALSEPLPDISLSAV

-403 GKAVSKGKLD
+403 SKGVSKGKLD
-413 QSKASSILAMIN
+413 QAKAATILAMIN
-425 PTLDDNDLQNTEFVV
+425 PTLDENDLQNTEFVV

-472 SISINQLANSLEKPE
+472 SISINQLAKSLEKPE

-513 DQTIAA
+513 DPTIAA
-519 VCNHALRLGKKPIV
+519 VCNHALRLGKKPVV

-596 VMSEGIPERFVNDVT
+596 VMSEGIPERFVNELT

-628 MGYYSYT
+628 LGYYSYK
-635 AAKGGRPEKTIDS
+635 AGKGGRPEKTVDVKSI
-648 QSVEL
+648 EL
-653 LESISGKH
+653 LESIAGKT
-661 KEIDSQ
+661 KEIEPQ

-679 EMNHCIA
+679 EMNHCIE

-716 MDEQGLEAICQ
+716 MDEQGLETICH
-727 KADSYSDIG
+727 KADSYTAIG

-741 TQSMRE
+741 TQSMRD
-747 MASAGKKYYP
+747 MASAGTKYYP

>member
-1 MSNIFCGK
+1 MY
-9 KISLVH
+9 
-15 ETKESDIVIDWVN
+15 
-28 GTVTLF
+28 
-34 LMEEFIMFTG
+34 TG
-44 EKLSLT
+44 EKLSLK

-56 LELNFNSA
+56 LELNFDSA

-72 KQSLDE
+72 KQTLDE
-78 LHQALTL
+78 LDQALSI
-85 AKQQDVAGLIL
+85 AQQQEAVAGLLL

-106 ADITQFKQMFDASE
+106 ADITQFKQMFDASQD
-120 GQFLDS
+120 QFLAS

-156 LEVCLACDARIISS
+156 LEVCLACDARIISTQ
-170 NARIGLP
+170 ARIGLP

-199 ATALEWITSAR
+199 ATALEWITSGR
-210 QYSAQKAF
+210 QYSAHKAM
-218 KSGIVDQVVE
+218 KSGIVDKVVE
-228 PDNLRSEALSYLASM
+228 PENLRTEAINHLTNM
-243 ASGEIDYCL
+243 AAGKIDYCL
-252 VRKRKLSPVNQGQAE
+252 VRKRKLSPVDQKQVE
-267 IDAIANMAKAMVM
+267 VEAIAKMATAMVLE
-280 DKTAGHYP
+280 KTAGHYP
-288 APIRAIE
+288 APVKAIE
-295 LITESAS
+295 LMTESAS
-302 LTRDQAIKKEASVFY
+302 LTRDQAIEKEASVFY
-317 ELSQSAEARALIGL
+317 ELSQTSQARALIGL

-338 ARKARSYA
+338 ARKARGYA
-346 KALPQPLPDISLAAV
+346 KTLEHQLPDINLAAV

-368 GGIAYQSVTR
+368 GGIAYQSAIK
-378 GCPVVMKDIAQP
+378 GFPVVMKDIAQP

-403 GKAVSKGKLD
+403 NKAVSKGKLD
-413 QSKASSILAMIN
+413 QAKANSILAMIN
-425 PTLDDNDLQNTEFVV
+425 PTLDDIDLQKSEFVV
-440 EAVVEHL
+440 EAVVEHQ

-472 SISINQLANSLEKPE
+472 SISINQLATSLTKPE

-508 GEHTS
+508 GTHTS

-519 VCNHALRLGKKPIV
+519 VCNHALKLGKKPIV

-568 VMEQWG
+568 VMEHWG

-596 VMSEGIPERFVNDVT
+596 VMSEGIPERFIRDKK
-611 TPTES
+611 TPTEV
-616 LLNAGRL
+616 LLNAGRQ

-628 MGYYSYT
+628 LGYYSYT
-635 AAKGGRPEKTIDS
+635 AAKGGRPEKTVDADS
-648 QSVEL
+648 IKL
-653 LESISGKH
+653 LESIAGSSN
-661 KEIDSQ
+661 EIEPE

-679 EMNHCIA
+679 EMNHCIE

-716 MDEQGLEAICQ
+716 MDEQGLAQICQ
-727 KADSYSDIG
+727 KADSYTHISQ
-736 ELYRP
+736 LYRP
-741 TQSMRE
+741 TQSMRD
-747 MASAGKKYYP
+747 MAAAGKKYYP

>member
-1 MSNIFCGK
+1 MY
-9 KISLVH
+9 
-15 ETKESDIVIDWVN
+15 
-28 GTVTLF
+28 
-34 LMEEFIMFTG
+34 TG
-44 EKLSLT
+44 EKLSLK

-56 LELNFNSA
+56 LELNFDSA

-72 KQSLDE
+72 KQTLDE
-78 LHQALTL
+78 LDQALSI
-85 AKQQDVAGLIL
+85 AQQQEAAAGLLL

-106 ADITQFKQMFDASE
+106 ADITQFKQMFDASQD
-120 GQFLDS
+120 QFLAS

-156 LEVCLACDARIISS
+156 LEVCLACDARIISTQ
-170 NARIGLP
+170 ARIGLP

-199 ATALEWITSAR
+199 ATALEWITSGR
-210 QYSAQKAF
+210 QYSAHKAI
-218 KSGIVDQVVE
+218 KSGIVDKVVE
-228 PDNLRSEALSYLASM
+228 PENLRTEAINHLINM
-243 ASGEIDYCL
+243 AAGKIDYCL
-252 VRKRKLSPVNQGQAE
+252 VRKRKLSPVDQKQVE
-267 IDAIANMAKAMVM
+267 VEAIAKMATAMVLE
-280 DKTAGHYP
+280 KTAGHYP
-288 APIRAIE
+288 APVKAIE
-295 LITESAS
+295 LMTESAS
-302 LTRDQAIKKEASVFY
+302 LTRDQAIEKEASVFY
-317 ELSQSAEARALIGL
+317 ELSQTSQARALIGL

-338 ARKARSYA
+338 ARKARGYA
-346 KALPQPLPDISLAAV
+346 KTLEHQLPDINLAAV

-368 GGIAYQSVTR
+368 GGIAYQSAIK
-378 GCPVVMKDIAQP
+378 GFPVVMKDIAQP

-403 GKAVSKGKLD
+403 NKAVSKGKLD
-413 QSKASSILAMIN
+413 QAKANSILAMIN
-425 PTLDDNDLQNTEFVV
+425 PTLDDIDLQKSEFVV
-440 EAVVEHL
+440 EAVIEHQ

-472 SISINQLANSLEKPE
+472 SISINQLATSLTKPE

-508 GEHTS
+508 GTHTS

-519 VCNHALRLGKKPIV
+519 VCNHALKLGKKPIV

-568 VMEQWG
+568 VMEHWG

-596 VMSEGIPERFVNDVT
+596 VMSEGIPERFIRDKT
-611 TPTES
+611 TPTEV
-616 LLNAGRL
+616 LLNAGRQ

-628 MGYYSYT
+628 LGYYSYT
-635 AAKGGRPEKTIDS
+635 AAKGGRPEKTVDADS
-648 QSVEL
+648 IKL
-653 LESISGKH
+653 LESLAGSSN
-661 KEIDSQ
+661 EIEPE

-679 EMNHCIA
+679 EMNHCIE

-716 MDEQGLEAICQ
+716 MDEQGLAQICQ
-727 KADSYSDIG
+727 KADSYTHISQ
-736 ELYRP
+736 LYRP
-741 TQSMRE
+741 TQSMRD
-747 MASAGKKYYP
+747 MAAAGKKYYP

>member
-1 MSNIFCGK
+1 MY
-9 KISLVH
+9 
-15 ETKESDIVIDWVN
+15 
-28 GTVTLF
+28 
-34 LMEEFIMFTG
+34 TG
-44 EKLSLT
+44 EKLSLI

-56 LELNFNSA
+56 LELNFNSTD
-64 VGSVNKLD
+64 GSVNKLD
-72 KQSLDE
+72 KQTLDE
-78 LHQALTL
+78 LHQALTI
-85 AKQQDVAGLIL
+85 AQQQKVAGLIL
-96 TSSKNAFIVG
+96 TSSKKAFIVG

-120 GQFLDS
+120 DQFLAS
-126 ASHINGM
+126 AKHINGM

-156 LEVCLACDARIISS
+156 LEVCLACDARIISTQ
-170 NARIGLP
+170 ARIGLP

-210 QYSAQKAF
+210 QYSAQKAQ
-218 KSGIVDQVVE
+218 KSGIVDKVVE
-228 PDNLRSEALSYLASM
+228 PENLRAEALSHLASM
-243 ASGEIDYCL
+243 ASGDIDYCL
-252 VRKRKLSPVNQGQAE
+252 TRKRKLLPVDQEQSE
-267 IDAIANMAKAMVM
+267 ISTIANMAKAMVIE
-280 DKTAGHYP
+280 KTAGHYP
-288 APIRAIE
+288 APIKAIE
-295 LITESAS
+295 LITQSAS
-302 LTRDQAIKKEASVFY
+302 LGRDQAIEKEAGVFY
-317 ELSQSAEARALIGL
+317 ELSQSPEARALIGL
-331 FVGDQYV
+331 FVGDQFV
-338 ARKARSYA
+338 ARKAKSYA
-346 KALPQPLPDISLAAV
+346 NALSKSLPQISQAAV

-368 GGIAYQSVTR
+368 GGIAYQSVIK

-403 GKAVSKGKLD
+403 NKAVSKGKLD
-413 QSKASSILAMIN
+413 QAKASNILAMIK
-425 PTLDDNDLQNTEFVV
+425 PTLDDIELQNTEFVV

-454 SALDKQLSDDAI
+454 SALDKQLENDAI

-472 SISINQLANSLEKPE
+472 SISINQLAQSLQNPQ

-508 GEHTS
+508 GKHTS
-513 DQTIAA
+513 DKTIAA

-596 VMSEGIPERFVNDVT
+596 VMSEGIPDRFVNDDT
-611 TPTES
+611 TPTEL
-616 LLNAGRL
+616 LLNNGRL

-628 MGYYSYT
+628 NGYYSYS
-635 AAKGGRPEKTIDS
+635 AGKGGRPEKTLNTESIN
-648 QSVEL
+648 L
-653 LESISGKH
+653 LESMSGKSE
-661 KEIDSQ
+661 EIDPQ

-679 EMNHCIA
+679 EMNHCLD

-716 MDEQGLEAICQ
+716 MDEQGLDVICQ
-727 KADSYSDIG
+727 KADSFKHIG
-736 ELYRP
+736 ELYKP
-741 TQSMRE
+741 TQSMQD
-747 MASAGKKYYP
+747 MASTGKKYYP

>member
-1 MSNIFCGK
+1 MMYSG
-9 KISLVH
+9 
-15 ETKESDIVIDWVN
+15 ET
-28 GTVTLF
+28 
-34 LMEEFIMFTG
+34 
-44 EKLSLT
+44 LSLK
-50 KIENDF
+50 KIENNC
-56 LELNFNSA
+56 LELNFNS
-64 VGSVNKLD
+64 VMGSVNKLD
-72 KQSLDE
+72 KQTLDE
-78 LHQALTL
+78 LHHALN
-85 AKQQDVAGLIL
+85 AAQQNPEASGLLL

-106 ADITQFKQMFDASE
+106 ADITQFMQMFDAAE
-120 GQFLDS
+120 DEFLAS
-126 ASHINGM
+126 AKHINGM
-133 MSCIEDMP
+133 MSAIEDMP

-156 LEVCLACDARIISS
+156 LEVCLACDARVISS
-170 NARIGLP
+170 QARIGLP

-199 ATALEWITSAR
+199 ATAIEWITTAR
-210 QYSAQKAF
+210 QYSAEKAF
-218 KSGIVDQVVE
+218 KSGIVDKVVE
-228 PDNLRSEALSYLASM
+228 PNNLRAEAMQYLTNM

-252 VRKRKLSPVNQGQAE
+252 SRKRKLSPVDQEQGA
-267 IDAIANMAKAMVM
+267 ITAIANMAKAMVM
-280 DKTAGHYP
+280 DKSAGHYP

-295 LITESAS
+295 LIAQSAS
-302 LTRDQAIKKEASVFY
+302 LTRDQAIEQEASVFY

-338 ARKARSYA
+338 SRKARGYS
-346 KALPQPLPDISLAAV
+346 KNLSQTLPDTSLAAV

-368 GGIAYQSVTR
+368 GGIAYQSVTK

-395 ISEAEKLL
+395 IKEAEKLL
-403 GKAVSKGKLD
+403 NKAVSKGKLD
-413 QSKASSILAMIN
+413 QAKAESVLSMIQ
-425 PTLDDNDLQNTEFVV
+425 PTLNDQDLDNAQFVV

-447 PVKNAVL
+447 PVKKAVL
-454 SALDKQLSDDAI
+454 SSLDKRLSEDAV

-472 SISINQLANSLEKPE
+472 SISINQLAQSLEKPE

-513 DQTIAA
+513 GQTIAA

-561 SFQQIDQ
+561 SFEQIDQ

-596 VMSEGIPERFVNDVT
+596 VMSEGIPARFVNEVI
-611 TPTES
+611 TPTET
-616 LLNAGRL
+616 LLHAGRL

-628 MGYYSYT
+628 MGYYSY
-635 AAKGGRPEKTIDS
+635 AAGKGGRPEKTLDT
-648 QSVEL
+648 QSIEL
-653 LESISGKH
+653 LESISGKS
-661 KEIDSQ
+661 KEIDPQ

-679 EMNHCIA
+679 EMNHCLE

-716 MDEQGLEAICQ
+716 MDEQGLEIICQ
-727 KADSYSDIG
+727 KADNYTGIG

-741 TQSMRE
+741 TQSMRD
-747 MASAGKKYYP
+747 MASAGKRFYP

>member
-1 MSNIFCGK
+1 MYS
-9 KISLVH
+9 
-15 ETKESDIVIDWVN
+15 
-28 GTVTLF
+28 
-34 LMEEFIMFTG
+34 G

-50 KIENDF
+50 QIDNHF
-56 LELNFNSA
+56 LELNFNSNE
-64 VGSVNKLD
+64 GSVNKLD
-72 KQSLDE
+72 KHTLDE
-78 LHQALTL
+78 LHQALITAQQ
-85 AKQQDVAGLIL
+85 AKNIKGLIL

-120 GQFLDS
+120 EQFLES
-126 ASHINGM
+126 ANHINGM
-133 MSCIEDMP
+133 MSAIEDMP

-156 LEVCLACDARIISS
+156 LEVCLSCDARVVSS
-170 NARIGLP
+170 SAKIGLP

-199 ATALEWITSAR
+199 ATAIEWITSAR
-210 QYSAQKAF
+210 QYSPIKAL
-218 KSGIVDQVVE
+218 KAGIVDKVVE
-228 PDNLRSEALSYLASM
+228 PDQLRSEALQYLNDM
-243 ASGEIDYCL
+243 ASGKIDYCL
-252 VRKRKLSPVNQGQAE
+252 IRKHKLSAIDQSSAE
-267 IDAIANMAKAMVM
+267 IEAIANMAKTVVQQ
-280 DKTAGHYP
+280 KTAGHYP
-288 APIRAIE
+288 APIKAIE
-295 LITESAS
+295 LMTQSAL
-302 LTRDQAIKKEASVFY
+302 LTRDEAIKKEAGVFY
-317 ELSQSAEARALIGL
+317 ELSQSPEARALIGL

-338 ARKARSYA
+338 ARKAKAYA
-346 KALPQPLPDISLAAV
+346 KKIDQPVAEITQSAV

-395 ISEAEKLL
+395 ISEANKLL
-403 GKAVSKGKLD
+403 QKGVVKGKLD
-413 QSKASSILAMIN
+413 QQKAEAVLSMIK
-425 PTLDDNDLQNTEFVV
+425 PTLNDKDLDNAQFVV

-454 SALDKQLSDDAI
+454 SALDKQLSKDSI

-472 SISINQLANSLEKPE
+472 SISINQLSQSLNNPD

-508 GEHTS
+508 GKKTS
-513 DQTIAA
+513 DKTIAT

-548 QCFAMELLLRDGV
+548 QCFAMELLLSDGV

-596 VMSEGIPERFVNDVT
+596 VMSEGIPQRFVSDDT
-611 TPTES
+611 TPTET
-616 LLNAGRL
+616 LLNSGRQ

-628 MGYYSYT
+628 RGYYSYT
-635 AAKGGRPEKTIDS
+635 AGQGGRPEKTIDS
-648 QSVEL
+648 ASIDL
-653 LESISGKH
+653 LESLTGPSKKIEPQS
-661 KEIDSQ
+661 
-667 TIIDRLLLPLAI
+667 IIDRLLLPLAI
-679 EMNHCIA
+679 EMNHCIN
-686 EGIVDSAIEA
+686 EGIVDTAIEA

-716 MDEQGLEAICQ
+716 MDEQGLDVICE
-727 KADSYSDIG
+727 KAENYSAIG
-736 ELYRP
+736 ELYQP
-741 TQSMRE
+741 TESMRA
-747 MASAGKKYYP
+747 MASKGKKFYP

>member
-1 MSNIFCGK
+1 MY
-9 KISLVH
+9 
-15 ETKESDIVIDWVN
+15 
-28 GTVTLF
+28 
-34 LMEEFIMFTG
+34 TG
-44 EKLSLT
+44 EKLSLK

-72 KQSLDE
+72 KQTLDE
-78 LHQALTL
+78 LDQALSI
-85 AKQQDVAGLIL
+85 AQQQEAVAGLLL

-106 ADITQFKQMFDASE
+106 ADITQFKQMFDASQD
-120 GQFLDS
+120 QFLAS

-156 LEVCLACDARIISS
+156 LEVCLACDARIISTK
-170 NARIGLP
+170 ARIGLP

-199 ATALEWITSAR
+199 ATALEWITSGR
-210 QYSAQKAF
+210 QYSAHKAI
-218 KSGIVDQVVE
+218 KSGIVDKVVE
-228 PDNLRSEALSYLASM
+228 PENLRTEAINHLINM
-243 ASGEIDYCL
+243 AAGKIDYCL
-252 VRKRKLSPVNQGQAE
+252 VRKRKLSPVDQKQVE
-267 IDAIANMAKAMVM
+267 VEAIAKMATAMVLE
-280 DKTAGHYP
+280 KTAGHYP
-288 APIRAIE
+288 APVKAIE
-295 LITESAS
+295 LMTESAS
-302 LTRDQAIKKEASVFY
+302 LTRDQAIEKEASVFY
-317 ELSQSAEARALIGL
+317 ELSQTSQARALIGL

-338 ARKARSYA
+338 ARKARGYA
-346 KALPQPLPDISLAAV
+346 KTLEHQLPDINLAAV

-368 GGIAYQSVTR
+368 GGIAYQSAIK
-378 GCPVVMKDIAQP
+378 GFPVVMKDIAQP

-403 GKAVSKGKLD
+403 NKAVSKGKLD
-413 QSKASSILAMIN
+413 QAKANSILAMIN
-425 PTLDDNDLQNTEFVV
+425 PTLDDIDLQKSEFVV
-440 EAVVEHL
+440 EAVVEHQ

-472 SISINQLANSLEKPE
+472 SISINQLATSLTKPE

-508 GEHTS
+508 GTHTS

-519 VCNHALRLGKKPIV
+519 VCNHALKLGKKPIV

-568 VMEQWG
+568 VMEHWG

-596 VMSEGIPERFVNDVT
+596 VMSEGTHERFIRDKK
-611 TPTES
+611 TPTEV
-616 LLNAGRL
+616 LLNAGRQ

-628 MGYYSYT
+628 LGYYSYT
-635 AAKGGRPEKTIDS
+635 AAKGGRPEKTVDADS
-648 QSVEL
+648 IKL
-653 LESISGKH
+653 LESLAGSSN
-661 KEIDSQ
+661 EIEPE

-679 EMNHCIA
+679 EMNHCIE

-716 MDEQGLEAICQ
+716 MDEEGLAQICQ
-727 KADSYSDIG
+727 KADSYTHIS

-741 TQSMRE
+741 TQSMRD
-747 MASAGKKYYP
+747 MAAAGKKYYP

>member
-1 MSNIFCGK
+1 M
-9 KISLVH
+9 
-15 ETKESDIVIDWVN
+15 
-28 GTVTLF
+28 
-34 LMEEFIMFTG
+34 
-44 EKLSLT
+44 
-50 KIENDF
+50 
-56 LELNFNSA
+56 
-64 VGSVNKLD
+64 
-72 KQSLDE
+72 
-78 LHQALTL
+78 
-85 AKQQDVAGLIL
+85 
-96 TSSKNAFIVG
+96 
-106 ADITQFKQMFDASE
+106 
-120 GQFLDS
+120 
-126 ASHINGM
+126 
-133 MSCIEDMP
+133 
-141 FPTVVAINGFALGGG
+141 
-156 LEVCLACDARIISS
+156 
-170 NARIGLP
+170 
-177 ETGLGILPG
+177 
-186 WGGTVRLPRLSDF
+186 
-199 ATALEWITSAR
+199 ATAMVLE
-210 QYSAQKAF
+210 
-218 KSGIVDQVVE
+218 
-228 PDNLRSEALSYLASM
+228 
-243 ASGEIDYCL
+243 
-252 VRKRKLSPVNQGQAE
+252 
-267 IDAIANMAKAMVM
+267 
-280 DKTAGHYP
+280 KTAGNYP

-317 ELSQSAEARALIGL
+317 ELSQSPEARALVGL

-346 KALPQPLPDISLAAV
+346 KALSQPLPDISLAAV

-368 GGIAYQSVTR
+368 GGIAYQSVTK

-395 ISEAEKLL
+395 MSEADKLL

-413 QSKASSILAMIN
+413 QAKATSILSMIN
-425 PTLDDNDLQNTEFVV
+425 PTLDDNDLQNTQFVV

-472 SISINQLANSLEKPE
+472 SISINQLAKSLNKPE

-561 SFQQIDQ
+561 SFQQIDK

-596 VMSEGIPERFVNDVT
+596 VMSEGIPERFVNELT
-611 TPTES
+611 IPTEA

-628 MGYYSYT
+628 LGYYSYT
-635 AAKGGRPEKTIDS
+635 AGKGGRPEKTIDAKS
-648 QSVEL
+648 IEL
-653 LESISGKH
+653 LESISGNSQ
-661 KEIDSQ
+661 EIDPQ

-679 EMNHCIA
+679 EMNHCIE

-702 GVGFPPFRGGICRW
+702 GVGFPPFKGGICRW
-716 MDEQGLEAICQ
+716 MDEQGLETICH
-727 KADSYSDIG
+727 KADSYNAIG

-741 TQSMRE
+741 TQSMRD
-747 MASAGKKYYP
+747 MASAGNKYYP